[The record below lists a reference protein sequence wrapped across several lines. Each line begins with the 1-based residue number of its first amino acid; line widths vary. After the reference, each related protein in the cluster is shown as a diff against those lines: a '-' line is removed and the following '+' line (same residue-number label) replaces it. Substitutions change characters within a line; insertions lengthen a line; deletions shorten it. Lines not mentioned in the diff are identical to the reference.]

1 MIRDKVFLNGSLIED
16 TFDWYAQDK
25 EGNVWYFGEDP
36 KEYQNGKMTS
46 TKESWEAGADG
57 AKPGIIM
64 QADPKVG
71 RPTARSTTRARPRTR
86 PRCSAWTSRPWYPT
100 GPSTIS

>member
-1 MIRDKVFLNGSLIED
+1 VNDTVWENGKRTEQ
-16 TFDWYAQDK
+16 TFDWYSQDK
-25 EGNVWYFGEDP
+25 EGNVWYFGEDS

-46 TKESWEAGADG
+46 TKGSWEAGADG

-71 RPTARSTTRARPRTR
+71 RPTARSTTRAKLRTR
-86 PRCSAWTSRPWYPT
+86 RRYL
-100 GPSTIS
+100 I